1 MRKTKARRPGAQERY
16 WKKRLRSPAFKRDLV
31 ALLTRELEG
40 LSRER
45 VGRVIDPDRVRTAIR
60 EWDSTLV
67 NRQLLAD
74 VVIAASRRAATVL
87 RKQRGSPRAMLGPQ
101 FVADL
106 DALLDADMRLS
117 APAEELVGKMMQ
129 QEFMRR
135 LFKDIIFTAL
145 VAFHEKV
152 NPFFGSI
159 TMRLLQEQIRGFIDL
174 FMPLLQE
181 QATAFAVQEANQ
193 RILFDFLGSI
203 MRQLLDEPLAHYRG
217 MLSSGQRRRANVL
230 LKNAVIDA
238 AENADAKKLGRE
250 LALGLWDSAY
260 RTIRDKR
267 VGDLL
272 RLDQHAGWL
281 AERAAEA
288 LLPFISRPGVAQFLV
303 AESARAPARE

>member
-1 MRKTKARRPGAQERY
+1 MRKTRARRPGPRERY
-16 WKKRLRSPAFKRDLV
+16 WTKRIRSPAFKRDLV
-31 ALLTRELEG
+31 ALLTREIEG

-45 VGRVIDPDRVRTAIR
+45 VGHVVDPDWVRTAIR
-60 EWDSTLV
+60 GWDNTLV

-74 VVIAASRRAATVL
+74 VLIATSRQATTVL
-87 RKQRGSPRAMLGPQ
+87 RKQRGSPRAMLGPR
-101 FVADL
+101 FAADL

-117 APAEELVGKMMQ
+117 PPAEELVGKMMQ

-145 VAFHEKV
+145 VAFHERV
-152 NPFFGSI
+152 NPLFGGI
-159 TMRLLQEQIRGFIDL
+159 TMRLLREQIRGFIDL

-181 QATAFAVQEANQ
+181 QAAAFAVQDANQ

-203 MRQLLDEPLAHYRG
+203 VRQLLDEPLAHYRG
-217 MLSSGQRRRANVL
+217 MLSSGQRRKANVL
-230 LKNAVIDA
+230 LKNAITEA
-238 AENADAKKLGRE
+238 AESADAKKLGRE
-250 LALGLWDSAY
+250 LALALWDSAY

-303 AESARAPARE
+303 AEIARAPVRE